1 MAKDAFNKRR
11 ELLTKRMI
19 KSLVWRVALYSSE
32 TWTMTKE
39 VRDKLEAFE
48 MWLWRR
54 MEKISWKDLKTNDEV
69 LHLVEEKRNIVI
81 TIEKRKKNWIGHIVR
96 GNSLL
101 KLVLEGRM
109 EGKRPRGRQRIGM
122 IDELKEG
129 S

>member
-54 MEKISWKDLKTNDEV
+54 MEKISWKDLKTNNEV
-69 LHLVEEKRNIVI
+69 LHLVEEERNIVI
-81 TIEKRKKNWIGHIVR
+81 TRKKRKK
-96 GNSLL
+96 
-101 KLVLEGRM
+101 KLDWPHY
-109 EGKRPRGRQRIGM
+109 KREQFAETCARRKNGG
-122 IDELKEG
+122 
-129 S
+129 